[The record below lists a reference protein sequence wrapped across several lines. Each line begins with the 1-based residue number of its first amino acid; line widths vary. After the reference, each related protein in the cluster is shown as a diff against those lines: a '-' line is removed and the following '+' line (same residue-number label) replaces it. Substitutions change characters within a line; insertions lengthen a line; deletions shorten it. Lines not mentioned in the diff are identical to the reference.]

1 MSKDGFK
8 YEGDRPEDIFEAI
21 IVMAKRARQINQRRA
36 DKFTLRPY
44 QISEG
49 EEEVEQEALY
59 DDFDFDSLEKPTTM
73 AMRQYADQEIEYEYS
88 DPDEGYEDLE
98 DEAMFDMD
106 DHLI

>member
-1 MSKDGFK
+1 MSKGGFK

-21 IVMAKRARQINQRRA
+21 IIMAKRARQINQRRA

-44 QISEG
+44 QVSEG

-73 AMRQYADQEIEYEYS
+73 AMRQYANQDIEYEYS
-88 DPDEGYEDLE
+88 DPDEEYDEIEDNS
-98 DEAMFDMD
+98 MFEMD

>member
-1 MSKDGFK
+1 MSKGGFK

-21 IVMAKRARQINQRRA
+21 IIMAKRARQINQRRA

-44 QISEG
+44 QVSEG
-49 EEEVEQEALY
+49 EEEVEQKALY

-73 AMRQYADQEIEYEYS
+73 AMRQYANQDIEYEYS
-88 DPDEGYEDLE
+88 DPDEEYDEIEDNS
-98 DEAMFDMD
+98 MFEMD

>member
-1 MSKDGFK
+1 MSKGGFK

-21 IVMAKRARQINQRRA
+21 IIMAKRARQINQRRA

-44 QISEG
+44 QVSEG

-73 AMRQYADQEIEYEYS
+73 AMHQYANQEIEYEYS
-88 DPDEGYEDLE
+88 DPDEDYDEMED
-98 DEAMFDMD
+98 DSMFEMD